1 MATLD
6 LVLAARRLGNSVEDF
21 WYVFSKRERKYP
33 NGKRPSR
40 STGTDGRWKP
50 VGQNKEIKLGSGK
63 EVIGHKCELA
73 YEVFV
78 HYDNKS
84 QGSKRSRRR
93 LEKTEWKMCEFVA
106 ENTNKPISSAPDK
119 MLVSAHLT
127 YDINITDCIFFRR
140 FFSK

>member
-21 WYVFSKRERKYP
+21 WYVFSKRDRKYP

-50 VGQNKEIKLGSGK
+50 VGQNKKIEFGAGK
-63 EVIGHKCELA
+63 ETIGHKCELA

-78 HYDNKS
+78 HDDNQS
-84 QGSKRSRRR
+84 QGSKRRSRRR
-93 LEKTEWKMCEFVA
+93 LEKTEWKMYEFVA
-106 ENTNKPISSAPDK
+106 ENTNKPISSAPGK
-119 MLVSAHLT
+119 MLVS
-127 YDINITDCIFFRR
+127 DC
-140 FFSK
+140 SSYL